1 MPLTLNNRSYNAFV
15 KVFGE
20 ELRQEGRQEGHQE
33 GHQKGHQ
40 EGHQKGRQ
48 VGKLEERICSAFYT
62 TIKCAK
68 KGFPFE
74 TILELVAAD
83 FQTVYLFLN
92 KFNELGD
99 NVFQWF
105 ENEYMPEFQKT
116 ILVE

>member
-20 ELRQEGRQEGHQE
+20 ELRQEGRQDGHQE
-33 GHQKGHQ
+33 GHQK
-40 EGHQKGRQ
+40 GHQKGRQ

-83 FQTVYLFLN
+83 FQTISLFLN
-92 KFNELGD
+92 KYYELGD

-116 ILVE
+116 ILVD